1 MTKPAVVI
9 VPGAWHRPQ
18 HYQKV
23 LDGLTAYGYEAVG
36 VDLPSVDSNP
46 PHLTW
51 EEDALE
57 IRRVIAK
64 FLDAGK
70 DVIAVGHSFGGI
82 SMSEA
87 VKGLGKASREKKGRK
102 GAVVRLVYMCA
113 MACPK
118 GMSYTSQV
126 MPITPEEEE
135 FDRKFKEMKFTRGG
149 IIYDE
154 VRWLV
159 SDSYWRTIEANRRI
173 T

>member
-57 IRRVIAK
+57 IRRVVAK
-64 FLDAGK
+64 FLDAGN

-159 SDSYWRTIEANRRI
+159 SDSYWRTIEANRCI